1 MLSCNGKYKEEIP
14 FLVVL
19 CLETITAV
27 ILSPS
32 GAITENKWW
41 VWISNHMATA
51 RLPLWTRPRRNIQI
65 SVRIQLIMPIL
76 TQFRQINITYI
87 KDDSFFSLEL
97 FTDAKN
103 DNLELW
109 KKITSFHRL
118 SHILILRNLHKTK
131 ALVFLSH
138 ENFMDYS
145 LWSSPIRNNERYRQ
159 HKPKY
164 ITWLKIYA
172 LAFEPSL
179 SHVQWTGL

>member
-1 MLSCNGKYKEEIP
+1 
-14 FLVVL
+14 
-19 CLETITAV
+19 
-27 ILSPS
+27 
-32 GAITENKWW
+32 
-41 VWISNHMATA
+41 
-51 RLPLWTRPRRNIQI
+51 
-65 SVRIQLIMPIL
+65 MPIL

-138 ENFMDYS
+138 EKFMDIVCDRRR
-145 LWSSPIRNNERYRQ
+145 LEMIKDTANTNQ
-159 HKPKY
+159 N
-164 ITWLKIYA
+164 I
-172 LAFEPSL
+172 
-179 SHVQWTGL
+179 